1 MAKKKTTR
9 RKPGYSLFMDRLK
22 EEGKYPEWKVWYDKY
37 KGMGESVKAATMAA
51 CKEMGYKGADYERL
65 RAKDEVFEKE
75 YEERRHRESIEIQR
89 EQIDVFK
96 QLADFDVDSSELP
109 DDVAFVF
116 HNLHKCKGEQ
126 EEWLIS
132 PEEAPSPGAWAMLT
146 WAVGNTSK
154 FMEQV
159 IREQLKINS
168 QKEVDTSMRAVDVQI
183 EQIEEMLRGI
193 KKEVSNGEKVIL

>member
-1 MAKKKTTR
+1 
-9 RKPGYSLFMDRLK
+9 MDRLK

>member
-1 MAKKKTTR
+1 MAKGTTTR
-9 RKPGYSLFMDRLK
+9 TLFINRLK
-22 EEGKYPEWKVWYDKY
+22 REGRGAEWRRRYKEAKKECDGWKEASDKV
-37 KGMGESVKAATMAA
+37 MA
-51 CKEMGYKGADYERL
+51 EMGFVSAAVER
-65 RAKDEVFEKE
+65 EIH
-75 YEERRHRESIEIQR
+75 ERFLKFGMAGIPEQLESIQQDKEQTELIEILG
-89 EQIDVFK
+89 EYDIND
-96 QLADFDVDSSELP
+96 SELP
-109 DDVAFVF
+109 PDIAFVF

>member
-1 MAKKKTTR
+1 
-9 RKPGYSLFMDRLK
+9 
-22 EEGKYPEWKVWYDKY
+22 
-37 KGMGESVKAATMAA
+37 
-51 CKEMGYKGADYERL
+51 
-65 RAKDEVFEKE
+65 
-75 YEERRHRESIEIQR
+75 
-89 EQIDVFK
+89 
-96 QLADFDVDSSELP
+96 
-109 DDVAFVF
+109 
-116 HNLHKCKGEQ
+116 
-126 EEWLIS
+126 
-132 PEEAPSPGAWAMLT
+132 MLT